1 MHELYYNNNDSP
13 CALCVRYATQFL
25 CIKLVSETL
34 RSYNVTITF
43 NIQTTMAFQQGFC
56 GDHLAAITVLIT
68 QRAALYGCTAMLT
81 GIEQVTSWRVST
93 RNPCQTTI
101 LMCHGLIGT
110 VNLCLYIMEECIPK
124 RRLPSRKNLSW
135 LNRKLVTS
143 MKKRNLLYRRAK
155 RSGDFTKY
163 KSAWNKLVS
172 DIRKAI

>member
-110 VNLCLYIMEECIPK
+110 VNLCLLWRNAFPK
-124 RRLPSRKNLSW
+124 GGYQAGKIYP
-135 LNRKLVTS
+135 
-143 MKKRNLLYRRAK
+143 
-155 RSGDFTKY
+155 G
-163 KSAWNKLVS
+163 
-172 DIRKAI
+172 